1 MPASTRI
8 EVQAG
13 LPHRFVLTARRVAT
27 LPRVSLLLPSPAV
40 LCLRKRFG
48 VSLSRSAQSARSI
61 LGSWYVLLPPPPP
74 LPPSRACLTL
84 PDDVSL
90 GLLSLSCPQFLQLKL
105 AWDIMNGADMNEED
119 DMDSASSDDEDDSH
133 LILVTE

>member
-27 LPRVSLLLPSPAV
+27 LPRVSLLLPSP
-40 LCLRKRFG
+40 LCC